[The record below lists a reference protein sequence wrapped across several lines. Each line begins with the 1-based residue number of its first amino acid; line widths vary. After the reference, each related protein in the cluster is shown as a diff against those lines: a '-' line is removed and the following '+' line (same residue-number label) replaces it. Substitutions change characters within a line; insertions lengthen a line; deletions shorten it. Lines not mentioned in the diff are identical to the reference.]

1 MPKTPPKPQSGGQ
14 KYHDG
19 IPALVRSLAGRSK
32 HGLTDKEIAAKLGVA
47 VRTVHRWKKDHPEF
61 AKALIETKAL
71 LDSRVEISL
80 FRRATGYRYTEVEV
94 TLEGGAEVRRVVRE
108 KEALPDVNAC
118 KLWLT
123 NRDPAAWKD
132 KQEVEHSG
140 EIKIDDARAVLLAR
154 LRSMV
159 SAPEPEEEP
168 AP

>member
-1 MPKTPPKPQSGGQ
+1 MTGAGGE
-14 KYHDG
+14 KWHDG
-19 IPALVRSLAGRSK
+19 VPGIIRRLAGRSK
-32 HGLTDKEIAAKLGVA
+32 AGLTDIEVAEHLGVA

-140 EIKIDDARAVLLAR
+140 TIEIHIDQDDAAL
-154 LRSMV
+154 
-159 SAPEPEEEP
+159 
-168 AP
+168 

>member
-1 MPKTPPKPQSGGQ
+1 MTGAGGE
-14 KYHDG
+14 KWHDG
-19 IPALVRSLAGRSK
+19 VPGIIRRLAGRSK
-32 HGLTDKEIAAKLGVA
+32 AGLTDIEVAEHLGVA

-140 EIKIDDARAVLLAR
+140 TTRVVIVDDIKPN
-154 LRSMV
+154 SE
-159 SAPEPEEEP
+159 STE
-168 AP
+168 

>member
-1 MPKTPPKPQSGGQ
+1 MTGAGGE
-14 KYHDG
+14 KWHDG
-19 IPALVRSLAGRSK
+19 VPGIIRRLAGRSK
-32 HGLTDKEIAAKLGVA
+32 AGLTDIEVAEHLGVA

-132 KQEVEHSG
+132 KQDVEHSG
-140 EIKIDDARAVLLAR
+140 DIAIHIDQDDAAL
-154 LRSMV
+154 
-159 SAPEPEEEP
+159 
-168 AP
+168 

>member
-1 MPKTPPKPQSGGQ
+1 MTGAGGE
-14 KYHDG
+14 KWHDG
-19 IPALVRSLAGRSK
+19 VPGIIRRLAGRSK
-32 HGLTDKEIAAKLGVA
+32 AGLTDIEVAEHLGVA

-140 EIKIDDARAVLLAR
+140 GVKIDDARATLLTRIRAR
-154 LRSMV
+154 VPDR
-159 SAPEPEEEP
+159 APGEEDP
-168 AP
+168 L